1 MMAVFF
7 GGAKITRFS
16 LKREGTELLFV
27 LALVL
32 LVLLSWLPRTKGAID
47 LRWDGGAYYVLGTA
61 LAEGRGY
68 RLLNEPGEIP
78 AIQYPPLLPTL
89 IAVHQFLL
97 GTSDPVIVGRWL
109 RLTFFLMFTAY
120 ILVSYYILRRFLP
133 VHFAF
138 LGMAICLL
146 HLMTHYLSDLCF
158 AEIPYALASVLFV
171 AFNGNSLSYGRS
183 MVAGSLAASAY
194 LFRAAGI
201 ALFLGWIA
209 ESLAKRNCKQF
220 FLRIAIASLP
230 VVAWQSYI
238 AVVESGPSFS
248 APVYEYQRADYLFY
262 NTSYARNISLR
273 DPFEPQEGRA
283 SFAELADRFLSNL
296 TLIPV
301 NFGEAVSAK
310 KEFWNQWVHKVL
322 GATSTDFLMYL
333 GPGVLGMLV
342 IGGLVLQLARGDVL
356 VPIYVFAYAAAVC
369 LTPWPIQWTRY
380 WAPLTPF
387 LALSLVLCLLS
398 VRRVALEVVSWYGR
412 ILTHGALAAV
422 FVVLVLIQS
431 STLLNFYRDYHPEVQ
446 HVGPLGRL
454 GKYPLFYDDVSQKL
468 NRALEWLRVNARNED
483 IVVSSMPHWAHI
495 QTGLKTVMPPFER
508 DQERAQA
515 LLDLV
520 PVRFVIVETA
530 DLHPCSAGMCRGDYA
545 AQYLLPL
552 LSGAP
557 ERWSLAYVGEDDSLR
572 IYERTNKK
580 CSTLALLAIN
590 SAGG

>member
-1 MMAVFF
+1 MAGFF
-7 GGAKITRFS
+7 RRANIIEPLPLGNRKEF
-16 LKREGTELLFV
+16 LFV

-47 LRWDGGAYYVLGTA
+47 LRWDGGTYFVLGTA

-78 AIQYPPLLPTL
+78 AIQYPPLLPAL

-97 GTSDPVIVGRWL
+97 GTSDAVIVGRWL

-120 ILVSYYILRRFLP
+120 ILVSYYILRRLLP

-138 LGMAICLL
+138 LGMVICLL

-171 AFNGNSLSYGRS
+171 VFNSSSLSLGRS

-194 LFRAAGI
+194 LSRTAGL

-209 ESLAKRNCKQF
+209 ESLVKRNLKQF
-220 FLRIAIASLP
+220 FLRIALASLP

-238 AVVESGPSFS
+238 AMVESGPSFA
-248 APVYEYQRADYLFY
+248 APAYEYQRADYLFY

-273 DPFEPQEGRA
+273 DLFNPQEGKA
-283 SFAELADRFLSNL
+283 SSRELADRFVSNL
-296 TLIPV
+296 TLIPI

-322 GATSTDFLMYL
+322 GGTSPDFLMYL
-333 GPGVLGMLV
+333 APWLLGMLV
-342 IGGLVLQLARGDVL
+342 IGGIVLQLARGDVL
-356 VPIYVFAYAAAVC
+356 VPIYVVAYAAAVC

-387 LALSLVLCLLS
+387 LALSLIVCLLS
-398 VRRVALEVVSWYGR
+398 VRRVVLKTLRFHGK
-412 ILTHGALAAV
+412 ILVHGVISGV
-422 FVVLVLIQS
+422 FVVLLFVQS
-431 STLLNFYRDYHPEVQ
+431 STLFNFYRDYHPEVQ
-446 HVGPLGRL
+446 HVGPMGRL

-468 NRALEWLRVNARNED
+468 NRALEWLRKNAHKED

-508 DQERAQA
+508 DPQKAQT
-515 LLDLV
+515 LLDSV

-530 DLHPCSAGMCRGDYA
+530 DLHPCSGGMCQGDYA
-545 AQYLLPL
+545 AQYLLSL

-557 ERWSLAYVGEDDSLR
+557 ERWSLAYVGENDSLR

>member
-1 MMAVFF
+1 MAGFF
-7 GGAKITRFS
+7 RRANIIEPLPLGNRKEF
-16 LKREGTELLFV
+16 LFV

-47 LRWDGGAYYVLGTA
+47 LRWDGGTYYVLGTA

-78 AIQYPPLLPTL
+78 AIQYPPLLPAL
-89 IAVHQFLL
+89 VAVHQFLL
-97 GTSDPVIVGRWL
+97 GTSDPAIVGRWL

-120 ILVSYYILRRFLP
+120 TFVSYSILRRWLP
-133 VHFAF
+133 AHFAF
-138 LGMAICLL
+138 FGMAICLL

-158 AEIPYALASVLFV
+158 AEIPYALASVLFL
-171 AFNGNSLSYGRS
+171 ALNGKSLSYGCS
-183 MVAGSLAASAY
+183 MVTGSLAASAY
-194 LFRAAGI
+194 LFRSAGI

-209 ESLAKRNCKQF
+209 EGLVKRNWKQF
-220 FLRIAIASLP
+220 FLRVAIASLP
-230 VVAWQSYI
+230 VLAWQSYI
-238 AVVESGPSFS
+238 ARVESGPSFS
-248 APVYEYQRADYLFY
+248 NPVYEYQRADYLFY

-273 DPFEPQEGRA
+273 DPFEPQKGRA
-283 SFAELADRFLSNL
+283 NFAELADRFLSNL

-310 KEFWNQWVHKVL
+310 KEFWNQCVHKVL
-322 GATSTDFLMYL
+322 GATSPDFLMYL

-380 WAPLTPF
+380 WAPLAPF

-398 VRRVALEVVSWYGR
+398 VRRVALRAVSWYGK
-412 ILTHGALAAV
+412 ILTHGTLAGV
-422 FVVLVLIQS
+422 FVALVLIQS
-431 STLLNFYRDYHPEVQ
+431 STLFNFYRDYHPEVQ

-454 GKYPLFYDDVSQKL
+454 GKYPLFYDDASQKL
-468 NRALEWLRVNARNED
+468 NRALEWLRKNAHKED

-508 DQERAQA
+508 DPQKAQT
-515 LLDLV
+515 LLDSV

-530 DLHPCSAGMCRGDYA
+530 DLHPCSGGMCQGDYA

-557 ERWSLAYVGEDDSLR
+557 QWWSLAYVGDNDSLR
-572 IYERTNKK
+572 IYERTYKK
-580 CSTLALLAIN
+580 
-590 SAGG
+590 